1 MKLGLLVP
9 IQQVFNHRI
18 VVNLL
23 WEFLET
29 IVDEKRAVLQDLVHH
44 AELFILLPFLFVSSL
59 LIA

>member
-9 IQQVFNHRI
+9 SQQVFDHRI

-23 WEFLET
+23 WEFLKT
-29 IVDEKRAVLQDLVHH
+29 VVDEKRAVLQDLVHH

>member
-9 IQQVFNHRI
+9 IQQVFDHRI

-23 WEFLET
+23 WEFLKT

>member
-1 MKLGLLVP
+1 MKLGLFVP
-9 IQQVFNHRI
+9 SQQVFDHRI
-18 VVNLL
+18 VVDLL

-29 IVDEKRAVLQDLVHH
+29 VVDEKRAVLQDLVHH